1 LTHAIGFRVVTR
13 QPGGD
18 GAVLHAKLSLGDAVL
33 MLASA
38 DADYMVP
45 PRVGRLEG

>member
-1 LTHAIGFRVVTR
+1 VTR
-13 QPGGD
+13 QPGAD

-38 DADYMVP
+38 DADYTVP
-45 PRVGRLEG
+45 PRVGRSTGRGL